1 MLDQDHNFY
10 LISLIILSTCFLDNV
25 WILKEEVS
33 LNHFEKLVKGFK
45 C

>member
-1 MLDQDHNFY
+1 MLDQDHN

-25 WILKEEVS
+25 WILKGEVS